1 MHVVLKPLIKALLFV
16 AAILGIAN
24 LLGIDVG
31 EAMSGLK
38 EKIDELT
45 SQEAA
50 EQPAGE

>member
-1 MHVVLKPLIKALLFV
+1 MDVILKPFIKMMLFFAV
-16 AAILGIAN
+16 ILGIAN
-24 LLGIDVG
+24 LLGIDVE

-45 SQEAA
+45 SQAAA